1 MKTIGLIGGMSWQS
15 TLHYYQIINRETASR
30 RGGLA
35 SAPLL
40 IASVD
45 FAPIAEMQ
53 TRNDWDAA
61 GELLAGEAR
70 RLEVGGA
77 HLIALATNTMHICA
91 PRIEAA
97 INLPFVHIA
106 DPTVGALKAHGMG
119 RVGVLGTHF
128 TMEERFYHDRLA
140 AGGIESFAPGVG
152 HTDLNA
158 IIFEEL
164 CKGIVRDRSRK
175 TYIEAIKRLAA
186 LGAEAVILGCTEIA
200 MLISENDSPLP
211 VFDTTELHAKA
222 LVDIALAE

>member
-15 TLHYYQIINRETASR
+15 TAHYYKVINSQTAR
-30 RGGLA
+30 IRGGLA

-53 TRNDWDAA
+53 TRNEWEKA
-61 GELLAGEAR
+61 GKFLANEAR
-70 RLEVGGA
+70 KLQAGGA
-77 HLIALATNTMHICA
+77 EIIALATNTMHKCA
-91 PRIEAA
+91 PAIEAA
-97 INLPFVHIA
+97 ITVPFVHIA
-106 DPTVGALKAHGMG
+106 DATAQALRAHGMD
-119 RVGVLGTHF
+119 RVGVLGTMF
-128 TMEERFYHDRLA
+128 TMEERFYFDRLA
-140 AGGIESFAPGVG
+140 AAGIEGFAPGVG

-164 CKGIVRDRSRK
+164 CRGIVKDRSRK
-175 TYIEAIKRLAA
+175 TYIAAIERLAM

-200 MLISENDSPLP
+200 MLIDDADSPLP

-222 LVDIALAE
+222 LVELALAE